1 MTWFRCMGKSTPSA
15 PTELYS
21 FNQSQ
26 GGVWINTQVN
36 VTDLNA
42 LLFVFDSGTSDFKM
56 RQLLKSDIA
65 VYTGGTDIYTTIFP
79 SGYINL
85 AMNVRIYNDVL
96 WVSFNGVGPASNVVT
111 VYEPITL

>member
-36 VTDLNA
+36 VTDLNS

-65 VYTGGTDIYTTIFP
+65 VYTGGSDVYTTIFP

-85 AMNVRIYNDVL
+85 SMNVRIYNDVL

>member
-36 VTDLNA
+36 VADLNA
-42 LLFVFDSGTSDFKM
+42 LLFVFDSGTSDLKM

-65 VYTGGTDIYTTIFP
+65 VYTGGPDVFTTIFP
-79 SGYINL
+79 SNYIGL

-96 WVSFNGVGPASNVVT
+96 WVSFNGTGPASNVVK